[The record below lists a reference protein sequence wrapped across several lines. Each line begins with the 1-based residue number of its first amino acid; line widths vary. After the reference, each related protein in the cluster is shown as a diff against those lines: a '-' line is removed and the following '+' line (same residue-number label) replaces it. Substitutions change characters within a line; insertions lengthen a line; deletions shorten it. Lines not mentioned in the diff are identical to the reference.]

1 MIHNPADIA
10 ETVAVLGTLA
20 GLSYYVL
27 CLSSALSFI
36 REQNAAARFPL
47 QPKALPPVSI
57 LKPLKGTDPGMFDS
71 LQSHCRQDYP
81 EYEIVFGVSDA
92 GDPAIAL
99 VERLK
104 VQFPALPIRLVV
116 CQKNLGA
123 NRKVSSLAQML
134 PQARYE
140 QLIVNDGDI
149 RVASDYLRRVVPPL
163 LDPAIGL
170 VTCLYRGVP
179 SPTLG
184 SRLESLGISTDFC
197 AGVLVARL
205 LERGIKFG
213 LGSTLAFRRCDLA
226 AIGGFE
232 VLADYLA
239 DDYEIGR
246 RIAAQGLKVKLSET
260 VVETFLPQYKWR
272 EFVSHQLRWART
284 VRHSR
289 PGGYL
294 GLGLTFGIPW
304 ALIALAGAHR
314 SVWAW
319 ELAGAAFALR
329 ILTAWVVGRGALRDP
344 RVPFLL
350 GLIPLRDCVAVLIW
364 LGGFM
369 GHMITWRGDSFELKK
384 GKLVRIRA

>member
-1 MIHNPADIA
+1 MIHNPAGIA

-27 CLSSALSFI
+27 CLSSAISFI

-47 QPKALPPVSI
+47 DPKTLPPVSI

-81 EYEIVFGVSDA
+81 EYEIVFGVGDA
-92 GDPAIAL
+92 GDPAVAL

-213 LGSTLAFRRCDLA
+213 LGSTLAFRRRDLA

>member
-140 QLIVNDGDI
+140 QLIVNDADI
-149 RVASDYLRRVVPPL
+149 RVPSDYLRRVVPPL

-205 LERGIKFG
+205 LEGGIKFG
-213 LGSTLAFRRCDLA
+213 LGSTLAFRRRDLA
-226 AIGGFE
+226 AMGGFE

-246 RIAAQGLKVKLSET
+246 RVAAQGLKVKLSET
-260 VVETFLPQYKWR
+260 VVDTFLPRYKWR

-304 ALIALAGAHR
+304 ALIALAGAPR

-319 ELAGAAFALR
+319 ELAGVAFALR
-329 ILTAWVVGRGALRDP
+329 ILAAWVVGRGALRDP
-344 RVPFLL
+344 CVPSLL
-350 GLIPLRDCVAVLIW
+350 GLIPLRDCVALLIW

-384 GKLVRIRA
+384 GKLVRTRA

>member
-1 MIHNPADIA
+1 MIYSPAGIA

-20 GLSYYVL
+20 GMSYYVL
-27 CLSSALSFI
+27 CLSSATGFL
-36 REQNAAARFPL
+36 REQNAAARRPL
-47 QPKALPPVSI
+47 DPKTLPPVSI

-71 LQSHCRQDYP
+71 LRSHCVQDYP
-81 EYEIVFGVSDA
+81 EYEIVFGVSDP

-99 VERLK
+99 VEQLQ

-116 CQKNLGA
+116 CPKNQGA

-149 RVASDYLRRVVPPL
+149 RVAPDYLRRVVPPL
-163 LDPAIGL
+163 LDPGIGL

-179 SPTLG
+179 GPSLG

-197 AGVLVARL
+197 AGVLVARR
-205 LERGIKFG
+205 LERGLNFG
-213 LGSTLAFRRCDLA
+213 LGSTLAFRRRDLA
-226 AIGGFE
+226 TIGGFE
-232 VLADYLA
+232 ALADYLA

-246 RIAAQGLKVKLSET
+246 RIAALGLEVKLSET
-260 VVETFLPQYKWR
+260 VVETFLPRYRWR
-272 EFVSHQLRWART
+272 EFLSHQLRWART

-294 GLGLTFGIPW
+294 GLVLTFAIPW
-304 ALIALAGAHR
+304 VLIALAGAYR

-319 ELAGAAFALR
+319 ELAGVALVLR
-329 ILTAWVVGRGALRDP
+329 IATALVVGRGVLRDP
-344 RVPFLL
+344 RVPSLL
-350 GLIPLRDCVAVLIW
+350 GLIPLRDCVALLIW
-364 LGGFM
+364 FGGFM

>member
-140 QLIVNDGDI
+140 QLIVNDADI
-149 RVASDYLRRVVPPL
+149 RVPSDYLRRVVPPL

-205 LERGIKFG
+205 LEGGIKFG
-213 LGSTLAFRRCDLA
+213 LGSTLAFRRRDLA
-226 AIGGFE
+226 AMGGFE

-246 RIAAQGLKVKLSET
+246 RVAAQGLKVKLSET
-260 VVETFLPQYKWR
+260 VVDTFLPRYKWR

-304 ALIALAGAHR
+304 ALIALAGAPR

-319 ELAGAAFALR
+319 ELAGVAFALR
-329 ILTAWVVGRGALRDP
+329 ILAAWVVGRGALRDP
-344 RVPFLL
+344 CVPSLL
-350 GLIPLRDCVAVLIW
+350 GLIPLRDCVALLIW

>member
-1 MIHNPADIA
+1 MIHSPAGIA

-20 GLSYYVL
+20 AMSYYVL
-27 CLSSALSFI
+27 CLSSATSFM
-36 REQNAAARFPL
+36 REQNAAARRPL
-47 QPKALPPVSI
+47 DLKTLPPVSI

-71 LQSHCRQDYP
+71 LRSHCLQDYP

-92 GDPAIAL
+92 ADPAIAL
-99 VERLK
+99 VEQLK

-116 CQKNLGA
+116 CPKNQGA

-134 PQARYE
+134 PHARYAL
-140 QLIVNDGDI
+140 LIVNDGDI
-149 RVASDYLRRVVPPL
+149 RVAPDYLRRVVPPL
-163 LDPAIGL
+163 LDPRIGL

-179 SPTLG
+179 GPSLG

-205 LERGIKFG
+205 LERGLNFG
-213 LGSTLAFRRCDLA
+213 LGSTLAFRRRDLA
-226 AIGGFE
+226 SIGGFE
-232 VLADYLA
+232 ALADYLA

-246 RIAAQGLKVKLSET
+246 RIAAQGLEVKLSET
-260 VVETFLPQYKWR
+260 VVETFLPRYQWR

-294 GLGLTFGIPW
+294 GLVLTFAIPW
-304 ALIALAGAHR
+304 ALIALAGAYR

-319 ELAGAAFALR
+319 ELAGVALALR
-329 ILTAWVVGRGALRDP
+329 IVTALLVGRGVLRDP

-350 GLIPLRDCVAVLIW
+350 GLIPLRDCVALLIW
-364 LGGFM
+364 FGGFM

-384 GKLVRIRA
+384 GKLGRIRA

>member
-1 MIHNPADIA
+1 MIHNPAGIA

-27 CLSSALSFI
+27 CLASATSFI
-36 REQNAAARFPL
+36 REQNVRARL
-47 QPKALPPVSI
+47 LVDPKTLPPVSI

-71 LQSHCRQDYP
+71 LRSHCLQDYP

-92 GDPAIAL
+92 GDSAIAL

-116 CQKNLGA
+116 CQKKLGA
-123 NRKVSSLAQML
+123 NRKVSSLAEML
-134 PQARYE
+134 PQARHE

-149 RVASDYLRRVVPPL
+149 RVAPDYLRRVVPPL
-163 LDPAIGL
+163 LDPGIGL

-213 LGSTLAFRRCDLA
+213 LGSTLAFRRRDLA
-226 AIGGFE
+226 AMGGFE

-246 RIAAQGLKVKLSET
+246 RLAAQGLKVKLSET
-260 VVETFLPQYKWR
+260 VVATFLPPYSWR

-289 PGGYL
+289 PGGYA

-304 ALIALAGAHR
+304 ALIALAGAYR
-314 SVWAW
+314 SAWAW
-319 ELAGAAFALR
+319 ELAGLAFGLR
-329 ILTAWVVGRGALRDP
+329 ILTALVVGRGALRDP
-344 RVPFLL
+344 YVPCLL
-350 GLIPLRDCVAVLIW
+350 GLIPLRDCVALLIW
-364 LGGFM
+364 FGGFM
-369 GHMITWRGDSFELKK
+369 GHMITWRGDSFALKK

>member
-1 MIHNPADIA
+1 
-10 ETVAVLGTLA
+10 
-20 GLSYYVL
+20 
-27 CLSSALSFI
+27 
-36 REQNAAARFPL
+36 
-47 QPKALPPVSI
+47 
-57 LKPLKGTDPGMFDS
+57 
-71 LQSHCRQDYP
+71 
-81 EYEIVFGVSDA
+81 
-92 GDPAIAL
+92 
-99 VERLK
+99 LK
-104 VQFPALPIRLVV
+104 VQFPALNIRLVV

-149 RVASDYLRRVVPPL
+149 RVAPDYLRRVVPPL
-163 LDPAIGL
+163 LDPEIGL

-205 LERGIKFG
+205 LERGLNFG
-213 LGSTLAFRRCDLA
+213 LGSTLAFRRRDLA

-260 VVETFLPQYKWR
+260 VVETFLPHYKWR

-304 ALIALAGAHR
+304 ALIALAGAYR
-314 SVWAW
+314 SMWAW
-319 ELAGAAFALR
+319 ELASAAFALR
-329 ILTAWVVGRGALRDP
+329 ILTALVVGRGALRDP
-344 RVPFLL
+344 GVPVLL
-350 GLIPLRDCVAVLIW
+350 GLIPLRDCVALLIW
-364 LGGFM
+364 FGGFT
-369 GHMITWRGDSFELKK
+369 GHRITWRGDAFELKK
-384 GKLVRIRA
+384 GKLLRIRA